1 MKISSIDSILTGT
14 AKNHQTL
21 WQFILQAEY
30 LESGTPPEQIIKR
43 VEDTYQVMRNAV
55 RSGLKE
61 NSRSLS
67 GLTGG
72 DAFKYYQRI
81 EDGGSVLSDFNA
93 KAIAYAIATNEHN
106 ASMGVIVAAPT
117 AGASGIMP
125 GVLIAAQEQF
135 GYMDSDI
142 VNALIVAS
150 GIGAVIATRAT
161 VSGAAGGC
169 QAECGSAAA
178 MAAGALAYLLGGTN
192 IQVMNAAALALKN
205 SLGLACDPVAG
216 LVEVP
221 CVKRNGV
228 YASMAITAADLAL
241 AGITSVIPPD
251 EVIDAMFQI
260 GSLMPSCIRETAE
273 GGLAVTP
280 TGIEAKKKI
289 FGIKD

>member
-1 MKISSIDSILTGT
+1 MKISSIDSILTGA

-21 WQFILQAEY
+21 WQYILQAEY

-81 EDGGSVLSDFNA
+81 EDGNSVLSDFNA

-142 VNALIVAS
+142 VNALMVAS

-192 IQVMNAAALALKN
+192 TQVMNAAALALKN

-228 YASMAITAADLAL
+228 YASMAITAADMAL

-260 GSLMPSCIRETAE
+260 GSMMPACIRETAE